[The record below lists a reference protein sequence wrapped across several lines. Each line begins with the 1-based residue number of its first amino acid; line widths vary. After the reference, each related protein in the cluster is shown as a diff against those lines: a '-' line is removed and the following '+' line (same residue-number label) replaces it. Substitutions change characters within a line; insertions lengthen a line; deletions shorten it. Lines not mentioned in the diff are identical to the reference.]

1 MRSAL
6 KQTARAVLGAR
17 PVQSLLTARARRGD
31 PVTVLCYHTLAPD
44 RGGPDAWTALR
55 VADFRQ
61 HLSVL
66 RETYEIVTLDD
77 ALASG
82 PGRPGGGRPR
92 AVLTFDD
99 GEAGLHRHLLP
110 LLGTESVPV
119 LVYVATGQ
127 IETGRPYW
135 FDRVMGALGEGAREV
150 ALPGLGHW
158 VLAAAPGAYRWAIL
172 GDLLETLKRVHPV
185 AREELA
191 DLIAAEYPPPPGRP
205 PLGPMTAAELAE
217 LAASPWVTIGAH
229 SDCHNL
235 LDQLPEAEA
244 VASMDRSRRLL
255 QDWTGQEVAHFAWPN
270 GNHSAGLRTAAPRLG
285 FRTAAALDNRLWRR
299 RADLYALPRLA
310 IGRYDDAARL
320 RLRLVGV

>member
-1 MRSAL
+1 VSSAL
-6 KQTARAVLGAR
+6 KQIARSVLGAR
-17 PVQSLLTARARRGD
+17 PVQSLLAARARRGD

-55 VADFRQ
+55 VADFRD
-61 HLSVL
+61 HLAVL
-66 RETYEIVTLDD
+66 REDYNIVALDEVF
-77 ALASG
+77 AAG
-82 PGRPGGGRPR
+82 PGRSTGGRPR

-110 LLGTESVPV
+110 LVSAERVPV

-127 IETGRPYW
+127 IESGRPYW

-150 ALPGLGHW
+150 ALPGLGRW
-158 VLAAAPGAYRWAIL
+158 SLGAAPGAARWAAL

-185 AREELA
+185 AREDLA
-191 DLIAAEYPPPPGRP
+191 DRIAAENPLPPGRP
-205 PLGPMTAAELAE
+205 PLGPMTPGELAE
-217 LAASPWVTIGAH
+217 LAANPWVTIGAH
-229 SDCHNL
+229 SHCHNL

-255 QDWTGQEVAHFAWPN
+255 QDWTGQDVAHFAWPN
-270 GNHSAGLRTAAPRLG
+270 GNHSAGLRKAAAQLG

-310 IGRYDDAARL
+310 IGRYDDAARF